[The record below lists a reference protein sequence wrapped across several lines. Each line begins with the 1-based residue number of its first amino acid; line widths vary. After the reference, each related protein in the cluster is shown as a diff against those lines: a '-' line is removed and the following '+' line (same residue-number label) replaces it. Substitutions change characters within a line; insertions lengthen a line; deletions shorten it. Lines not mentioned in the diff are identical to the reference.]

1 MHRVD
6 ISMSLIDI
14 LRRPNSRKR
23 MMKITGVT
31 LYRTTE
37 AGRLYHAHTHY
48 QLHFVV
54 SGSGAYEVKGRRPIG
69 VQAGTLFVIPPN
81 LAHRISLP
89 RNISLLEYL
98 IDMAIE
104 DESDPVKKLL
114 DNELG
119 ALRTF
124 AGISMNRKFFESKRE
139 QFNGD
144 NPYERQVAV
153 LGLLS
158 WLYSFCSR
166 HFGAK
171 YLETDERLDEVELA
185 LEILQNH
192 IEKDINLETLARQ
205 VGINR
210 FSLVRKFS
218 RQVGVSPMK
227 YFARLKLECAARLL
241 QGDELSVGEVS
252 EKLGFSD
259 QFHFSKRFKAAYAV
273 SPARYREH
281 ARTSGRH

>member
-1 MHRVD
+1 MR
-6 ISMSLIDI
+6 
-14 LRRPNSRKR
+14 
-23 MMKITGVT
+23 ITGVT

-37 AGRLYHAHTHY
+37 EGRLYHSHTHY

-54 SGSGAYEVKGRRPIG
+54 SGAGAYEVKGRRPIG
-69 VQAGTLFVIPPN
+69 VQAGTLFVIPAN
-81 LAHRISLP
+81 LDHRISLP
-89 RNISLLEYL
+89 RNTSLLEYL

-114 DNELG
+114 DNEFG

-124 AGISMNRKFFESKRE
+124 TGISMSRKFFESKRE

-171 YLETDERLDEVELA
+171 YLKTDERPDEVELA

-192 IEKDINLETLARQ
+192 IEKDMNLETLARQ

-210 FSLVRKFS
+210 FSLVREFS
-218 RQVGVSPMK
+218 SQVGVSPMK

-241 QGDELSVGEVS
+241 QGSELSVGEVS
-252 EKLGFSD
+252 EKLCFSD
-259 QFHFSKRFKAAYAV
+259 QFHFSKRFKVAYAV
-273 SPARYREH
+273 SPTCYREH
-281 ARTSGRH
+281 ARTSGSH